1 MGLPYPRRGSG
12 GLPGV
17 PRSPAYLPHSM
28 GVWKIKAHYEDSP
41 QQVFSTEFEVKEYGK
56 RARELGLSFYFRA
69 KFLVSLKII
78 FPPVFH
84 FHTAYSMTLLL
95 TSELSPHLIILLS
108 TKLLNIKWG
117 ILISLIPL

>member
-1 MGLPYPRRGSG
+1 MSGPPGGGLGLPYPRRGSG

-56 RARELGLSFYFRA
+56 RAREPGLGGGGRGECIRLGPV
-69 KFLVSLKII
+69 LV
-78 FPPVFH
+78 PH
-84 FHTAYSMTLLL
+84 QHN
-95 TSELSPHLIILLS
+95 LSPQCFPVLRS
-108 TKLLNIKWG
+108 N
-117 ILISLIPL
+117 

>member
-1 MGLPYPRRGSG
+1 MSGPPGGGLGLPYPRRGSG

-56 RARELGLSFYFRA
+56 RARELGLGGGGRGEC
-69 KFLVSLKII
+69 IRR
-78 FPPVFH
+78 
-84 FHTAYSMTLLL
+84 
-95 TSELSPHLIILLS
+95 
-108 TKLLNIKWG
+108 
-117 ILISLIPL
+117 ISVMALR